1 MRKVVG
7 LGRVAVAWTAAA
19 AASAWAQPGS
29 QNVAVD
35 ADDIG
40 GVVTGPNGPEA
51 GVWVIAETDELPTKF
66 RKIVVTDEQGRYLL
80 PDLPA
85 ANYVLWV
92 RGYGLVD
99 SPRVRSAPGRVV
111 ALPAVI
117 APDARAAAQVYPAN
131 YWYSL
136 IELPS
141 VEQFPG
147 TGANGNGIE
156 AGVLTQHH
164 WINTIKTGCNVCHQL
179 GNLATRE
186 FPPGLGTFESSYDA
200 WDHRTQVGQDGTA
213 MISAINGLGRRP
225 ALTMYADW
233 TDRIAAGEVPP
244 MPPRP
249 QGIERN
255 LVLTLWE
262 WGGPAT
268 FAHDELSTDKRNPR
282 ANANGPIYAVDWG
295 NDGFLTLDPNTH
307 TATEVRI
314 PVVDPTTPP
323 GKPQVDAAAIAVLG
337 QRAVLVRPC
346 DHESRGDG
354 QQRARLDVVAI
365 SPARESA
372 GLLPQPS
379 IRGARAARVELSAGA
394 VLRPEDEVVP
404 SGQHLLRHAPRAV
417 RVRCRRDALR
427 QRRVQRR
434 DRLDQHANP
443 RRDRRRGGRAG
454 LVPAVLRHRRQRQDR
469 SRRRP
474 LRVRAPRA
482 AERPARRHA
491 DSGRRHLQRDRA
503 SDRRHRLGRR
513 ARADAGAHH
522 PHRSEDL
529 RLRGLRAAVQ
539 QSRGQRQRLHAAR
552 HRRRYLRRDLDGA
565 RRQRPSRE
573 LRSPQVQGL
582 DRARRDDGVSTVPE
596 GWTLYRTP
604 GPSFKGA
611 TDAIPVD
618 MHYYNFVDKFNTLG
632 LGPNV
637 PLANGTNS
645 DSLLALLPDGRWVVL
660 RVPYPLGFF
669 SRGMDGRIDD
679 PNGGWKGRALYA
691 DYGQNAV
698 WHIEGGKG
706 TRSSLIKF
714 QLRPDPLAK

>member
-7 LGRVAVAWTAAA
+7 LGRVAVAWMAAA
-19 AASAWAQPGS
+19 AASVSAQPGS
-29 QNVAVD
+29 PNVPVD

-40 GVVTGPNGPEA
+40 GIVTGPNGPEA

-99 SPRVRSAPGRVV
+99 SPRVRSSPGRVV

-117 APDARAAAQVYPAN
+117 APDARAAAQVYPAS

-244 MPPRP
+244 VPPRP

-282 ANANGPIYAVDWG
+282 ANANGPIYGVDWG

-323 GKPQVDAAAIAVLG
+323 GKPQVDAAAVAVLG
-337 QRAVLVRPC
+337 QRALLVRPR

-354 QQRARLDVVAI
+354 QQRARLDVVAV
-365 SPARESA
+365 SSARESA

-379 IRGARAARVELSAGA
+379 IRRARASRVELPASA
-394 VLRPEDEVVP
+394 VLRPDDEVVP

-417 RVRCRRDALR
+417 RVRRRRDALR

-434 DRLDQHANP
+434 DRLDQHAHP
-443 RRDRRRGGRAG
+443 RRDRRRSGRAG
-454 LVPAVLRHRRQRQDR
+454 LVLAVLRHRRQRQDR
-469 SRRRP
+469 EPAST
-474 LRVRAPRA
+474 ATCSSTSGGRA
-482 AERPARRHA
+482 ASSPACEFRPASSTASSRIRPTA
-491 DSGRRHLQRDRA
+491 PSGAPCRGRCRGA
-503 SDRRHRLGRR
+503 SSG
-513 ARADAGAHH
+513 
-522 PHRSEDL
+522 RSEDL
-529 RLRGLRAAVQ
+529 RHRGLRAAVQ

-552 HRRRYLRRDLDGA
+552 HRRRHLRRDLDGA

-573 LRSPQVQGL
+573 LRSAQVQSL
-582 DRARRDDGVSTVPE
+582 DGAR
-596 GWTLYRTP
+596 
-604 GPSFKGA
+604 
-611 TDAIPVD
+611 
-618 MHYYNFVDKFNTLG
+618 
-632 LGPNV
+632 
-637 PLANGTNS
+637 S
-645 DSLLALLPDGRWVVL
+645 D
-660 RVPYPLGFF
+660 
-669 SRGMDGRIDD
+669 
-679 PNGGWKGRALYA
+679 
-691 DYGQNAV
+691 
-698 WHIEGGKG
+698 
-706 TRSSLIKF
+706 
-714 QLRPDPLAK
+714 